1 DRVVAYAPN
10 VPETIVAFLAV
21 ASIGAVWSVCA
32 PDMGVQAVLDR
43 FRQIEPVALFA
54 VASCDYGG
62 RHHDKT
68 DVLTALIDDLP
79 SLRDLILLPAAGTA

>member
-1 DRVVAYAPN
+1 
-10 VPETIVAFLAV
+10 
-21 ASIGAVWSVCA
+21 
-32 PDMGVQAVLDR
+32 MGVQAVLDR

-79 SLRDLILLPAAGTA
+79 SLRDLILLPAAGTAPAAASRLQVAHWAEIV